1 MGMVLMQLQKYTPL
15 QPKVVSDG
23 ELVQRALAG
32 DQNAFETLVRKY
44 STSLFNF
51 IYHFF
56 HEYNQACDI
65 LQEVLLQ
72 LHLSLSSLQT
82 GRSIKSWLFQVA
94 HNRCLDELRRK
105 RVIHFSELEIM
116 HDGEDE
122 LPFVFAIPDTAPLVE
137 EQIEHHEIQRCLQ
150 RAIQQLPVRV
160 RAVVLLRYTS
170 QLTFAEIGQVL
181 SMPEATAK
189 TYFHRAKPVLREAL
203 NVQMQAVMQ

>member
-1 MGMVLMQLQKYTPL
+1 MQLQEYTPL
-15 QPKVVSDG
+15 QPKVVSDS
-23 ELVQRALAG
+23 ELVQQALAG
-32 DQNAFETLVRKY
+32 DQDAFETLVRKY

-65 LQEVLLQ
+65 LQEVLLK
-72 LHLSLSSLQT
+72 LYLSLPSLQT
-82 GRSIKSWLFQVA
+82 GRPLKSWLFQVA
-94 HNRCLDELRRK
+94 HNRCLDELRR
-105 RVIHFSELEIM
+105 RHVLHFSELETV

-122 LPFVFAIPDTAPLVE
+122 LPFLYAIPDTAPLPE

-150 RAIQQLPVRV
+150 RAIQELPVRV

-170 QLTFAEIGQVL
+170 QLSFAEIGQAL

-189 TYFHRAKPVLREAL
+189 TYFYRAKPALRAAL
-203 NVQMQAVMQ
+203 NVQVQDIVQ